1 MSMRSSQAG
10 GLFLM
15 MAILAGAIWGLSVGQ
30 PMLGILRGTGI
41 GIVVALTVWL
51 IDRRRARIED

>member
-1 MSMRSSQAG
+1 MRSSQAG

>member
-1 MSMRSSQAG
+1 MRSSQAG

-51 IDRRRARIED
+51 IDRRRVRIED